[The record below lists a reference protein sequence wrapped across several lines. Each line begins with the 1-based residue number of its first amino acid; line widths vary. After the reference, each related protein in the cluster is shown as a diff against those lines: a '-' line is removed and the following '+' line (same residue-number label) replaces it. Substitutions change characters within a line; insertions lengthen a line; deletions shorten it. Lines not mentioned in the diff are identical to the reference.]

1 MIDAPPITKEERE
14 NEVSWANLPDTFG
27 DEDFRGVARSIL
39 KYEAALTASEANVKE
54 LEARELTLI
63 DVIDAIYL
71 YANDTLSGRADGGPD
86 DRDWQRAAV
95 IEIRNRA
102 RQFATVQMAIDAR
115 RARAAYGETE

>member
-1 MIDAPPITKEERE
+1 MTDAITREERAAIRSLE
-14 NEVSWANLPDTFG
+14 PDALL
-27 DEDFRGVARSIL
+27 DALDPSAQYLQRAAKNI
-39 KYEAALTASEANVKE
+39 EAALVASEAEVE
-54 LEARELTLI
+54 RLQGRERSLL

-102 RQFATVQMAIDAR
+102 RQFATVQGAVD
-115 RARAAYGETE
+115 ARAALTGEKK